1 MDVCLNHT
9 MEVVRKG
16 KDSKDSSMA
25 ELVFVSQSDLWPSS
39 VDIRG
44 CSLKE
49 QPREVADVFFHA
61 KTMTKRVMFTVSAAR
76 FRWARCNNCRG
87 VLWAMQALGSRT
99 TAREHEGHTLAST
112 SKVSRLLMS
121 LVGLFDL
128 KAES

>member
-1 MDVCLNHT
+1 MDACLNHT
-9 MEVVRKG
+9 MDVVRKG

-25 ELVFVSQSDLWPSS
+25 ELVFVSQIDLWPSS
-39 VDIRG
+39 VDIRV

-76 FRWARCNNCRG
+76 FRWARCHNCRC

-99 TAREHEGHTLAST
+99 TAREH
-112 SKVSRLLMS
+112 
-121 LVGLFDL
+121 
-128 KAES
+128 